1 MELEKII
8 SPYAQEIID
17 ELSPFLTFETLP
29 AKQMLSFVENDMRKC
44 YFMRRGVVLLYRDN
58 VDGFLMSSFSSPFV
72 SGLGDYKKELNRFNL
87 VTAEECEIAKLNR
100 KALYDIVEKNNLWRL
115 IAQQMQY
122 VSERLMKYSALFSAM
137 SSYDIISNQ
146 LRILMHEPELIR
158 ENILAEKYI
167 RSKTQLSRSGI
178 MRILAELKTGGYIV
192 MEEGI
197 LKEIKHL
204 PAKY

>member
-17 ELSPFLTFETLP
+17 ELSPFLTFETFP
-29 AKQMLSFVENDMRKC
+29 AKQTLSFVENDMRKC

-58 VDGFLMSSFSSPFV
+58 LDGFLMSSFSSPFV

-100 KALYDIVEKNNLWRL
+100 KELYDIVEKNNLWRL

>member
-1 MELEKII
+1 VELEKII